1 MTDQNMAKAA
11 RLKQRY
17 AAEARFKLYGK
28 LAIAAAL
35 SAVFFLLYTIF
46 TAGYSAFWRTQIQYE
61 VTLDASFL
69 KVTPQSS
76 YEELARANYLG
87 LFRKNVVE
95 NNPDIKSR
103 SERRDLIQMFSE
115 SAETDLRDLVLSDP
129 SLLGTTQKLWFLASS
144 PVDTIVKGA
153 APRDIEE
160 ERRVVSNL
168 QLKLLDQWTAE
179 GRVGS
184 TFNINFFTRGDS
196 RNPELAGLAGALAG
210 SFWALLVCFVIS
222 FPMGI
227 AAAIYLEEFAPK
239 NRITEIIEVNI
250 NNLAAVPSIIFGLLG
265 LAVILNFFGVPR
277 STPLAGGIVLS
288 LMTLPTIIIACRA
301 ALKAVPPSIRQ
312 GALAMGASPMQVV
325 LHHVLPLALPGTLTG
340 TIIGLAQA
348 LGETAPLLMIGMFAF
363 VVDIPT
369 SPLESAAALPVQV
382 YLWAESSERGFV
394 ELTAAAI
401 MVILVF
407 LVLMNLLAVIF
418 RKKFERRW

>member
-46 TAGYSAFWRTQIQYE
+46 TAGYSAFWRTQIQFE

>member
-1 MTDQNMAKAA
+1 MAKAA

-168 QLKLLDQWTAE
+168 QLRLLDQWTAE

>member
-1 MTDQNMAKAA
+1 MTDRNIAKAA

-28 LAIAAAL
+28 LAIAVAL

-46 TAGYSAFWRTQIQYE
+46 TAGYSAFWRTQIQSE
-61 VTLDASFL
+61 VTLDANFL

-76 YEELARANYLG
+76 NEELARANYLG

-129 SLLGTTQKLWFLASS
+129 SILGTTQKLWFLASS

-168 QLKLLDQWTAE
+168 QLRLLDQWAAE

-184 TFNINFFTRGDS
+184 IFNINFFTRGDS

-210 SFWALLVCFVIS
+210 SFWALVVCFVIS

-288 LMTLPTIIIACRA
+288 LMTLPTIIIACRS

-348 LGETAPLLMIGMFAF
+348 LGETAPLIMIGMFAF

>member
-69 KVTPQSS
+69 RVTPQSS

-95 NNPDIKSR
+95 NNPNFKSR

-115 SAETDLRDLVLSDP
+115 SAETDLRGLVLSDP

-168 QLKLLDQWTAE
+168 QLRLLDQWTAE

-184 TFNINFFTRGDS
+184 IFNINFFTRGDS

>member
-1 MTDQNMAKAA
+1 MTDRNMAKTA

-17 AAEARFKLYGK
+17 AAEARFQLYGK

-46 TAGYSAFWRTQIQYE
+46 TAGYSAFWRTQIQSE
-61 VTLDASFL
+61 VTLDANFL

-76 YEELARANYLG
+76 NEELARANYLG
-87 LFRKNVVE
+87 LFRKNIVE
-95 NNPDIKSR
+95 SNPNIKSR
-103 SERRDLIQMFSE
+103 SERRELVKMFSE

-168 QLKLLDQWTAE
+168 QLRLLDQWTAE
-179 GRVGS
+179 DRVGS

-196 RNPELAGLAGALAG
+196 RNPELAGLAGAIAG

-222 FPMGI
+222 FPVGI

-239 NRITEIIEVNI
+239 NRITEVIEVNI

-265 LAVILNFFGVPR
+265 MAVILNFFGVPR

-312 GALAMGASPMQVV
+312 GALAMGASP
-325 LHHVLPLALPGTLTG
+325 
-340 TIIGLAQA
+340 
-348 LGETAPLLMIGMFAF
+348 
-363 VVDIPT
+363 
-369 SPLESAAALPVQV
+369 
-382 YLWAESSERGFV
+382 R
-394 ELTAAAI
+394 
-401 MVILVF
+401 
-407 LVLMNLLAVIF
+407 
-418 RKKFERRW
+418 

>member
-1 MTDQNMAKAA
+1 MAKAA

-168 QLKLLDQWTAE
+168 QLRLLDQWTAE

-184 TFNINFFTRGDS
+184 IFNINFFTRGDS

-222 FPMGI
+222 FPIGI

-369 SPLESAAALPVQV
+369 GPLESAAALPVQV